1 MPLLES
7 PGAVDT
13 TLVLP
18 VVTFEPDGELDAAPP
33 EVELF
38 ALPGCTTGVGAPEIT
53 TGLLFVDEAELDLL
67 AELELDDL
75 LVELDEE
82 LELFVPEPDDDPE
95 PVDELELELLELDE
109 LDSSGSNIGT
119 KIISE

>member
-1 MPLLES
+1 M
-7 PGAVDT
+7 
-13 TLVLP
+13 LP

-38 ALPGCTTGVGAPEIT
+38 AVPGCTTGVGAPEIT

-95 PVDELELELLELDE
+95 PVDELELEPELEVDVE
-109 LDSSGSNIGT
+109 SDVFESSEYCAT
-119 KIISE
+119 YVVFV